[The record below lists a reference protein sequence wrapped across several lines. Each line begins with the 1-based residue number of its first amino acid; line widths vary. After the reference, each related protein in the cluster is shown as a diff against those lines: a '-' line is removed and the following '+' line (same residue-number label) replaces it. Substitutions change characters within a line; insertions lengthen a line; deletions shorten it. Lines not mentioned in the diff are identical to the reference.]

1 MLADLA
7 GHLQGPLS
15 HLFFIKALMAA
26 ILVGLVCG
34 VTGCLVILRK
44 MSFLGDA
51 ISHAMIAG
59 VAAGYLIMKLLFG
72 VEAHAPAMLF
82 GALVAAVV
90 TVGLIHF
97 VSSVS
102 RIKEDTA
109 IGIMYTGIFALG
121 VVMVSLFREHI
132 HIDLMHFIM
141 GDVLAVS
148 NADILLAAFV
158 CCIVLTLILLFFRHF
173 QASAFDPVMAA
184 AIGIPVGLFHGLLTL
199 CVSLVVVVGVGMVGV
214 ILVVGLLITPAATAY
229 LLTNRLDRM
238 MILAALFA
246 VNGAICGLF
255 LAYAMDVA
263 GGGAIM
269 LFLSLQFLVVLMIAP
284 EHGILTRYIR
294 KIRHIPDEITEDIL
308 AGLLRKDPMGLAP
321 AFLLET
327 AGTGIR
333 LGRALARLE
342 KEGQIT
348 RQTDLIHLSP
358 KGRKKALTLRRSH
371 RIWESYLAHA
381 GVDEEKIHEKAH
393 ELEHIHD
400 PDLLKNLDDLLGH
413 PMTDP
418 HGSEIPQDPCLHK
431 KGFIF
436 SSSLLRPGQQAR
448 IRRVPEFLREK
459 LKENMPLFLKARDET
474 GEKWKFVLPS
484 GEPLVLDHASAD
496 ALMVEMDE
504 KSCQPDF
511 SRTEQ
516 A

>member
-7 GHLQGPLS
+7 SHLPGPLS
-15 HLFFIKALMAA
+15 HLFFIKAIMAA
-26 ILVGLVCG
+26 ILVALVCG

-82 GALVAAVV
+82 GALMAAVV

-121 VVMVSLFREHI
+121 VVMVSLFRDHI
-132 HIDLMHFIM
+132 HIDIMHFIM

-148 NADILLAAFV
+148 DGDILLAAFV
-158 CCIVLTLILLFFRHF
+158 CGIVLTLILLFFRHF

-184 AIGIPVGLFHGLLTL
+184 AIGIPVGIFHGLLTL

-255 LAYAMDVA
+255 MAYAMDVA

-269 LFLSLQFLVVLMIAP
+269 LFLTLQFLAVLMIAP

-294 KIRHIPDEITEDIL
+294 KIRHIPDKTTEDIL

-321 AFLLET
+321 ASLLES

-333 LGRALARLE
+333 LGRALARLAS
-342 KEGQIT
+342 EGHIT
-348 RQTDLIHLSP
+348 QETDLVHLSP
-358 KGRKKALTLRRSH
+358 KGREKALALRRSH

-381 GVDEEKIHEKAH
+381 GVEQEKIHEKAH

-400 PDLLKNLDDLLGH
+400 PDVLKNLDDLLGH

-431 KGFIF
+431 KGFLF

-448 IRRVPEFLREK
+448 VRTVPDSLSDQIRED
-459 LKENMPLFLKARDET
+459 MGLFLHARDKD
-474 GEKWKFVLPS
+474 GEKWEFLLPS
-484 GEPLVLDHASAD
+484 GEPFVLDHASAD
-496 ALMVEMDE
+496 ALVVEMDE
-504 KSCQPDF
+504 KSCHPNF
-511 SRTEQ
+511 SQKKQ